1 MIISFC
7 LMNNGGWFLFLVA
20 MQRLYVFFVAFDCIL
35 LYSIIKIKISM
46 MTRKNKGFTII
57 EVVLVL
63 AIAGLI
69 FLMVFVA
76 LPALQQ
82 SQRNTQ
88 RKNDLTRFMSAVSKW
103 QVNNRNSNGMF
114 LTTDSRVTNAHI
126 ASLVTRYIDE
136 SCEVESTFDEGGVVE
151 GVRVSMA
158 FVKFNN
164 CSSQFTDPDGTIYTI
179 YYRGST
185 YPPTNGSYGW
195 LYEAGLRVYGEDF
208 DIVSAIKNDGGE
220 DLVEA
225 IGPHGIY
232 AMAGAKC
239 SDNEGYIQMAESTG
253 RALKSV
259 TFIMMLEGGAVAC
272 VDNT

>member
-1 MIISFC
+1 MEGSFRFWRPC
-7 LMNNGGWFLFLVA
+7 GDYMVS
-20 MQRLYVFFVAFDCIL
+20 VAFDCIL
-35 LYSIIKIKISM
+35 LYGIIRIKISM
-46 MTRKNKGFTII
+46 MARKNKGFTII

-69 FLMVFVA
+69 FLMIFVA
-76 LPALQQ
+76 LPTLRRA
-82 SQRNTQ
+82 QRNTQ

-114 LTTDSRVTNAHI
+114 LTTDSRVTNTHI

-136 SCEVESTFDEGGVVE
+136 SCDVESTFDESGVVE
-151 GVRVSMA
+151 GVLVSMA
-158 FVKFNN
+158 FVKFRN
-164 CSSQFTDPDGTIYTI
+164 CSSQFTDPDGTTYTI

-185 YPPTNGSYGW
+185 YPPTNGAYGW
-195 LYEAGLRVYGEDF
+195 LWQAGLREYGEDF
-208 DIVSAIKNDGGE
+208 DIVSAIEGQAGGE
-220 DLVEA
+220 ALVEA

-239 SDNEGYIQMAESTG
+239 SDNEGYIQMAEPTG
-253 RALKSV
+253 RVLKSV
-259 TFIMMLEGGAVAC
+259 TFIILLEGGGVAC